1 DAPGYYLTSQYK
13 LMFTSYNQE
22 VPKDLV

>member
-1 DAPGYYLTSQYK
+1 PLVDAPGYYLTSQYK

-22 VPKDLV
+22 VP